1 MRTFRLLFVCTGN
14 TCRSPMAELLAR
26 QRARAIGL
34 EGIVVGSAGTAA
46 TEGAPASVAAR
57 TVAQAH
63 GASLESHRSRRL
75 TSDRID
81 EVDLVVAMTERHA
94 DQVLRLDP
102 RAAVVLA
109 TSVLPDSHPAR
120 GSDLPDPFGAGPA
133 EYEETWVAISECMEA
148 LLDRLARERE
158 D

>member
-1 MRTFRLLFVCTGN
+1 
-14 TCRSPMAELLAR
+14 MAEQLAR
-26 QRARAIGL
+26 KLARAAGFERIA
-34 EGIVVGSAGTAA
+34 VSSAGTAA
-46 TEGAPASVAAR
+46 IEGAPASVPAR
-57 TVAQAH
+57 TVAHAH

-94 DQVLRLDP
+94 DEVLRLDP

-120 GSDLPDPFGAGPA
+120 GCDLPDPFGAGPA
-133 EYEETWVAISECMEA
+133 EYEATWVAISECVEA
-148 LLDRLARERE
+148 LLDRLEPERE